1 MKLWLGGVSAL
12 AVLGMSAMASAQNG
26 SGSYGAQPNGNGAPA
41 PACVLSSDGVTYVTA
56 DGAAVCTPSAA
67 QVAASKAAP
76 AAVPAGAV
84 KPRKRLHK
92 RARPCFN
99 DCG

>member
-1 MKLWLGGVSAL
+1 MKSLVLGVSAL
-12 AVLGMSAMASAQNG
+12 ALLGSASGASAQV
-26 SGSYGAQPNGNGAPA
+26 YGGQQANGAA
-41 PACVLSSDGVTYVTA
+41 QAAQSCVLSSDGVTYVTA
-56 DGAAVCTPSAA
+56 NGAAVCTPSAE
-67 QVAASKAAP
+67 QLAASRAAP

-99 DCG
+99 DCR